1 MGDVERMRGGG
12 DDWQKKGGQKE
23 GVGMQVFW
31 VEVEVEDED
40 EDEDEEGDF

>member
-31 VEVEVEDED
+31 VEGEYEE
-40 EDEDEEGDF
+40 EDEEGDEEGDF

>member
-12 DDWQKKGGQKE
+12 GYWQKKGEQKE

-31 VEVEVEDED
+31 VEGEGEVEGEDED
-40 EDEDEEGDF
+40 EDEDF

>member
-31 VEVEVEDED
+31 VECEV
-40 EDEDEEGDF
+40 EDEEGDF